1 MSTARGLSDVE
12 NAQENISQFS
22 TPIAEMSVVQRQERT
37 SEEVRA
43 SPELAFLSWVPQIRA
58 AEKSHRALCM
68 CEEAE
73 TCAFLIM
80 VLATSKVSTV
90 WVTEEREAELRHCLQ
105 RPWD

>member
-1 MSTARGLSDVE
+1 MSTARDLHDVE

-22 TPIAEMSVVQRQERT
+22 TPIGEMT
-37 SEEVRA
+37 SEQVRA
-43 SPELAFLSWVPQIRA
+43 SLELAFMSWVPQIRA
-58 AEKSHRALCM
+58 TEKSRRALCV

-73 TCAFLIM
+73 TCAFLIK